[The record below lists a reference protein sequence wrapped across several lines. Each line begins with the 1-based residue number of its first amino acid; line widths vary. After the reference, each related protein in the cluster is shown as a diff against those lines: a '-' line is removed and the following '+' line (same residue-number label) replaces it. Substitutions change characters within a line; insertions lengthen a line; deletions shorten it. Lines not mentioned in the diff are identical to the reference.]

1 MHYINK
7 IMERLKEL
15 GTWVV
20 LVIAFWLF
28 SNGMIYL
35 YLNGIGDSKV
45 KNSSQNITI
54 LEEIK

>member
-1 MHYINK
+1 MD
-7 IMERLKEL
+7 RLKEL

-35 YLNGIGDSKV
+35 YLHNMGNDNTNNTTNVDNAI
-45 KNSSQNITI
+45 SQP
-54 LEEIK
+54 L

>member
-1 MHYINK
+1 MN
-7 IMERLKEL
+7 RLKEL

-35 YLNGIGDSKV
+35 YLNGIGNKEV
-45 KNSSQNITI
+45 KNEAQNITVQ
-54 LEEIK
+54 K

>member
-1 MHYINK
+1 MD
-7 IMERLKEL
+7 RLKEL

-35 YLNGIGDSKV
+35 YLNGMGNKEV
-45 KNSSQNITI
+45 KNTTQTTTVQM
-54 LEEIK
+54 

>member
-1 MHYINK
+1 MD
-7 IMERLKEL
+7 RLKEL

-35 YLNGIGDSKV
+35 YLHSINSENSNTNVINNVNSGI
-45 KNSSQNITI
+45 SQS
-54 LEEIK
+54 L

>member
-1 MHYINK
+1 MD
-7 IMERLKEL
+7 RLKEL

-35 YLNGIGDSKV
+35 FLSAPENTQNNIV
-45 KNSSQNITI
+45 NNNSQIVQ
-54 LEEIK
+54 KK

>member
-1 MHYINK
+1 MD
-7 IMERLKEL
+7 RLKEL

-35 YLNGIGDSKV
+35 YLNSME
-45 KNSSQNITI
+45 NSNINDATTNTNNTNISQP
-54 LEEIK
+54 L

>member
-7 IMERLKEL
+7 DMERLKEL

-35 YLNGIGDSKV
+35 YLNGIGNNEV
-45 KNSSQNITI
+45 RNSNQNITSS
-54 LEEIK
+54 EEIK